1 MVLTFHRCCVLK
13 KAQTTI
19 ANNISSHRKYSFVK
33 KFADVKERI
42 KVDNKNRP
50 SKAASNFIIR
60 DSNYKSR
67 YEKFA
72 LENETYEQNFNQFL
86 SDTAFLES
94 HNETN
99 HSTSNN
105 IKSLKEIP
113 LNETSSVKTIFR
125 EFKNFSIYKYTP
137 IDSNA
142 LKYKRVE
149 NGEMIL
155 EEGVTTKINPHKYV
169 KSKLDQFLGTNQPG
183 RLAHQ
188 KTAQF
193 LRGSGQG
200 WNPKGK
206 KLTVMEMEEIRGSK
220 REFDTNN
227 NDETYAN
234 DEEKPKFD
242 YNAVAREYG
251 ISYEGV
257 KRILATK
264 GHYNKSPVD
273 LEKRL
278 ARDAKKAIE
287 AAHYKISRNV
297 KK

>member
-1 MVLTFHRCCVLK
+1 MVLTFHRLCVLK
-13 KAQTTI
+13 NAQITI
-19 ANNISSHRKYSFVK
+19 ARSISSHRKYSFVK
-33 KFADVKERI
+33 KFADVKEKINLDR
-42 KVDNKNRP
+42 KNRSSQQASSFIMKD
-50 SKAASNFIIR
+50 SK
-60 DSNYKSR
+60 YKSR
-67 YEKFA
+67 YEKFD

-86 SDTAFLES
+86 NDTAFLES
-94 HNETN
+94 QNETN
-99 HSTSNN
+99 HSIAN
-105 IKSLKEIP
+105 KGKALKDVP

-137 IDSNA
+137 LDSNA
-142 LKYKRVE
+142 LNYKRIE

-169 KSKLDQFLGTNQPG
+169 KSKLDQFLGPNRAG

-206 KLTVMEMEEIRGSK
+206 KLTVMEMEEIRAAK
-220 REFDTNN
+220 KEFDTNN
-227 NDETYAN
+227 NHEAYAEDDEQ
-234 DEEKPKFD
+234 PKFD

-264 GHYNKSPVD
+264 GHYNKSPVA

-278 ARDAKKAIE
+278 ARDAKNAVE
-287 AAHYKISRNV
+287 AAHYKIARNV